1 MTTKPAFNRADFV
14 RQRRT
19 SRTPGS
25 TRTSQPSRDKKPRP
39 ATPPRRPSYRPET
52 LYLPIEPRVRRD
64 PQPARRTK
72 QARNSSRTQHYD
84 IAFSL
89 GRADVRAPAISL
101 PRLDFSSTRWISGL
115 LTIILAGMLF
125 LMWNTSTFIVSAADV
140 VGNQRIGADEISA
153 VLGIVG
159 EPVFKAV
166 PAQIEANLR
175 TAYPDLAG
183 AHVRVRFP
191 NHVIVE
197 VVERMP
203 VLAWFQNNAMTW
215 IDANGVAFT
224 PRGEV
229 PGLVQVAAN
238 GAPLQVQNDPT
249 TPVYEQRFINPDM
262 VQVISGLAPY
272 VPAGMPMIYDPQY
285 GIGWQEP
292 RGWVVY
298 FGQNTRDIPM
308 KLTIYQ
314 PLVERLIS
322 QGIQP
327 TLISMEYL
335 DAPFY
340 K

>member
-1 MTTKPAFNRADFV
+1 
-14 RQRRT
+14 
-19 SRTPGS
+19 
-25 TRTSQPSRDKKPRP
+25 
-39 ATPPRRPSYRPET
+39 
-52 LYLPIEPRVRRD
+52 
-64 PQPARRTK
+64 
-72 QARNSSRTQHYD
+72 
-84 IAFSL
+84 
-89 GRADVRAPAISL
+89 
-101 PRLDFSSTRWISGL
+101 
-115 LTIILAGMLF
+115 
-125 LMWNTSTFIVSAADV
+125 
-140 VGNQRIGADEISA
+140 
-153 VLGIVG
+153 
-159 EPVFKAV
+159 
-166 PAQIEANLR
+166 
-175 TAYPDLAG
+175 
-183 AHVRVRFP
+183 
-191 NHVIVE
+191 
-197 VVERMP
+197 MP

-215 IDANGVAFT
+215 IDANGMAFM

-238 GAPLQVQNDPT
+238 GAPLQVQNDPA

-298 FGQNTRDIPM
+298 FGQNTQDIPM

-314 PLVERLIS
+314 SLVERLIS